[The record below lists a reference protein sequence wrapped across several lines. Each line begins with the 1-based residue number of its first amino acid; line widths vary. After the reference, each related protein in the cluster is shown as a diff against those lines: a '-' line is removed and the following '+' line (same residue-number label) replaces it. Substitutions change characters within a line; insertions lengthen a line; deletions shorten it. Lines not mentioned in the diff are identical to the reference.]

1 MSYLGDWTDDALNGL
16 AAAWTAAVD
25 RTAVT
30 IASHRLDLALS
41 RHPFAIGLSRN
52 SPVNRTAV
60 DLPLGTDYEIIED
73 DKTVRVVRIWS
84 LV

>member
-1 MSYLGDWTDDALNGL
+1 MRYFGEWTDTALNGL

-30 IASHRLDLALS
+30 IASHRLDLDLA
-41 RHPFAIGLSRN
+41 RDPCRRGVAQN
-52 SPVNRTAV
+52 SSVNRTAV
-60 DLPLGTDYEIIED
+60 DLPLGVDYEVIED
-73 DKTVRVVRIWS
+73 DKTVRVVRVWS